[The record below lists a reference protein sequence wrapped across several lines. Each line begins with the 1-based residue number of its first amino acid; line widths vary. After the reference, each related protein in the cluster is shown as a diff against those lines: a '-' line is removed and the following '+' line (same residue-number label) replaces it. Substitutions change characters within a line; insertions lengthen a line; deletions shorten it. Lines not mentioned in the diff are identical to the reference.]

1 MLPDGYTVMYK
12 SPQSYEGSVTMTLAS
27 TSTVGEYSG
36 SSPTSLMDDESPD
49 PSEGTP
55 GHSSRVLPGLC
66 SMSAMTADPNSMENA
81 AGTINTIKVALL
93 TICFTARGAHISI
106 WQGGSGEGPRLT
118 NELNR
123 SRAKYS
129 RMRLRKFRV
138 RAYRCIH
145 DSGEITVGDLAAFV
159 GRNESGKTTILQAL
173 TLLNRDEVV
182 SELDLCDEMTEEL
195 KEEMRLAEG
204 EFELG
209 AHETELLKEKFPGLP
224 EITKIRLYRTN
235 RDPKVQYEFED
246 IAPGEERDAGLNS
259 WENFAV
265 GILRFLDT
273 IPNHLRIQ
281 VDTGFFEGPAPKNQE
296 AFDKKMAEF
305 SNQFHVIAIQ
315 EPRVIEEWEK
325 IYANPENQFSN
336 LLTGESE
343 KLALQNFVSA
353 ELHPRFVYFSDYKKI
368 YGNINLNEYLREE
381 KGERPSSIEYIEEFD
396 KAETVRNLFYLAEL
410 DMNGLDAVK
419 ESPSKCIKLLN
430 SASNRLTSK
439 LNPAWKGDPIH
450 VDLRYNPGNIMSVVI
465 SDVHRDGTITNTGL
479 LNRRAE
485 GFKWTFSFIVNF
497 AAETQRAELK
507 EAILLLDEPARNL
520 HPTQQMGIS
529 DLLSDLAG
537 SNQVLYATHSPFMI
551 FDYTP
556 GNLLVVELDKRK
568 HLSRIFYDYW
578 NADDKTLTP
587 ILYGLSRGQVESI
600 VDREIGTNSRP
611 IIIVETM
618 SDSMYLNA
626 FDRFLQDPNISMNP
640 LNVVAAHSKN
650 SVLPLAIFYRN
661 HGYKTFV
668 LLDNSEESK
677 QISAQLVSNEFSP
690 VQTIFFEREGKK
702 LESIEDYIMLEDYM
716 HAVNQTYEIKL
727 RNEGYSNL
735 TPKDVMEKPNP
746 GTINK
751 LRGIWADH
759 SDDDW
764 GRFERE
770 EITRYICEKITLEQT
785 EFLSD
790 KTKDQFRSLYR
801 LIAERIRQYQ
811 NVVTKPDLG
820 KFQRPRIRD
829 L

>member
-1 MLPDGYTVMYK
+1 
-12 SPQSYEGSVTMTLAS
+12 
-27 TSTVGEYSG
+27 
-36 SSPTSLMDDESPD
+36 
-49 PSEGTP
+49 
-55 GHSSRVLPGLC
+55 
-66 SMSAMTADPNSMENA
+66 
-81 AGTINTIKVALL
+81 
-93 TICFTARGAHISI
+93 
-106 WQGGSGEGPRLT
+106 
-118 NELNR
+118 
-123 SRAKYS
+123 
-129 RMRLRKFRV
+129 MRLRKFRV

-145 DSGEITVGDLAAFV
+145 DSGEINVGDLAAFV

-173 TLLNRDEVV
+173 TLLNRDEQV
-182 SELDLCDEMTEEL
+182 SELDLCDEMSEEL
-195 KEEMRLAEG
+195 KEEIRLAEG
-204 EFELG
+204 EFELSQ
-209 AHETELLKEKFPGLP
+209 HEIELLKKKFPGLP
-224 EITKIRLYRTN
+224 EMRRMRLYRTN
-235 RDPKVQYEFED
+235 QNPKVQYEFED
-246 IAPGEERDAGLNS
+246 IELGENEDKGLHS
-259 WENFAV
+259 WENFAKD
-265 GILRFLDT
+265 ILGFLDT
-273 IPNHLRIQ
+273 LPNHLRIQ
-281 VDTGFFEGPAPKNQE
+281 IDTEFFDGPPPKNQE
-296 AFDKKMAEF
+296 LFDSGMAEF

-315 EPRVIEEWEK
+315 EPKVVEKWEK
-325 IYANPENQFSN
+325 IYENPENQFSN

-343 KLALQNFVSA
+343 KSALQNFIYS

-381 KGERPSSIEYIEEFD
+381 KGERPNSIEFIEEFD

-410 DMNGLDAVK
+410 DMKELDEVK
-419 ESPSKCIKLLN
+419 ESPSKCIKFLN
-430 SASNRLTSK
+430 AASNRLTSK
-439 LNPAWKGDPIH
+439 LNPAWKGDPVH

-465 SDVHRDGTITNTGL
+465 SDVHKDGTITNTGL

-587 ILYGLSRGQVESI
+587 ILYGLSRGQVDSI

-626 FDRFLQDPNISMNP
+626 FDKFLQDPNISMNP
-640 LNVVAAHSKN
+640 LNVIAAYNKN
-650 SVLPLAIFYRN
+650 SVLALAIFYRN

-677 QISAQLVSNEFSP
+677 QISAQLVSNEFLP

-702 LESIEDYIMLEDYM
+702 LESIEDYIVLEDYL

-727 RNEGYSNL
+727 RHEGFSNL
-735 TPKDVMEKPNP
+735 TPQDVSGKEAN
-746 GTINK
+746 GTVNK
-751 LRGIWADH
+751 LRKIWDEH
-759 SDDDW
+759 REDDW
-764 GRFERE
+764 GEFDNE
-770 EITRYICEKITLEQT
+770 EITRYICEKITLEET
-785 EFLSD
+785 SFLSD

-811 NVVTKPDLG
+811 NVATRPDLD
-820 KFQRPRIRD
+820 KFQRAKA
-829 L
+829 

>member
-1 MLPDGYTVMYK
+1 
-12 SPQSYEGSVTMTLAS
+12 
-27 TSTVGEYSG
+27 
-36 SSPTSLMDDESPD
+36 
-49 PSEGTP
+49 
-55 GHSSRVLPGLC
+55 
-66 SMSAMTADPNSMENA
+66 
-81 AGTINTIKVALL
+81 
-93 TICFTARGAHISI
+93 
-106 WQGGSGEGPRLT
+106 
-118 NELNR
+118 
-123 SRAKYS
+123 
-129 RMRLRKFRV
+129 MRLRKFRV

-173 TLLNRDEVV
+173 TLLNRDEQV
-182 SELDLCDEMTEEL
+182 SELDLCDEMNEEL

-204 EFELG
+204 DFDLSENEVG
-209 AHETELLKEKFPGLP
+209 IIKEKFPGLP
-224 EITKIRLYRTN
+224 EIKKIKLFRTN
-235 RDPKVQYEFED
+235 QNPRVQYEFEN
-246 IAPGEERDAGLNS
+246 IELSENENKGLNS
-259 WENFAV
+259 WENFSRRIF
-265 GILRFLDT
+265 GFLDT

-281 VDTGFFEGPAPKNQE
+281 VDTRIFEEDAPKNQE
-296 AFDKKMAEF
+296 TFDAQMAEF

-315 EPRVIEEWEK
+315 EPKVIEEWGK
-325 IYANPENQFSN
+325 IYKSPENQFSN
-336 LLTGESE
+336 LLRGESD
-343 KLALQNFVSA
+343 KTALQNFIAA

-381 KGERPSSIEYIEEFD
+381 RGERPDSIEFVEEFD

-410 DMNGLDAVK
+410 DIKELDEVK
-419 ESPSKCIKLLN
+419 KSPSKCIKLLN
-430 SASNRLTSK
+430 AASNRLTKK

-450 VDLRYNPGNIMSVVI
+450 VDLRYNPGNIMSVII

-529 DLLSDLAG
+529 DLLKNLAG

-587 ILYGLSRGQVESI
+587 ILYGLCRGQVESI

-626 FDRFLQDPNISMNP
+626 FDKFLQDPNISMNP
-640 LNVVAAHSKN
+640 LNVVAAYNKN

-661 HGYKTFV
+661 HGYRTFV

-677 QISAQLVSNEFSP
+677 QISSQLESNEFSSI
-690 VQTIFFEREGKK
+690 QTIFFEHEGKK
-702 LESIEDYIMLEDYM
+702 LESIEDYIDLEDYLYP
-716 HAVNQTYEIKL
+716 VNQTYEIKL
-727 RNEGYSNL
+727 RHEGFSNI
-735 TPKDVMEKPNP
+735 TPQEVTSKEGK
-746 GTINK
+746 GILEK
-751 LRGIWADH
+751 LRKIWQEH
-759 SDDDW
+759 REEDW
-764 GRFERE
+764 EEFDNE
-770 EITRYICEKITLEQT
+770 EITRYICEKITLEET
-785 EFLSD
+785 DFLSD

-811 NVVTKPDLG
+811 NAVAKSDLD
-820 KFQRPRIRD
+820 KFQRAKP
-829 L
+829 

>member
-1 MLPDGYTVMYK
+1 
-12 SPQSYEGSVTMTLAS
+12 
-27 TSTVGEYSG
+27 
-36 SSPTSLMDDESPD
+36 
-49 PSEGTP
+49 
-55 GHSSRVLPGLC
+55 
-66 SMSAMTADPNSMENA
+66 
-81 AGTINTIKVALL
+81 
-93 TICFTARGAHISI
+93 
-106 WQGGSGEGPRLT
+106 
-118 NELNR
+118 
-123 SRAKYS
+123 
-129 RMRLRKFRV
+129 MRLRKFRV

-145 DSGEITVGDLAAFV
+145 DSGEITVGDLAAFI

-173 TLLNRDEVV
+173 TLLNRGEQI
-182 SELDLCDEMTEEL
+182 SELDLCDEMSDEL
-195 KEEMRLAEG
+195 KDEIRLAEG
-204 EFELG
+204 EFELNQ
-209 AHETELLKEKFPGLP
+209 HEIEMVKERFPGLP
-224 EITKIRLYRTN
+224 EMKKIRLFRTN
-235 RDPKVQYEFED
+235 QNPKVQYEFDD
-246 IAPGEERDAGLNS
+246 IELGEEENKGINS
-259 WENFAV
+259 WENFSKQ
-265 GILRFLDT
+265 IIEFLDT

-281 VDTGFFEGPAPKNQE
+281 IDTSFFEGEVPKNQE
-296 AFDKKMAEF
+296 SFDRGMAEF

-315 EPRVIEEWEK
+315 EPKVIEEWEK
-325 IYANPENQFSN
+325 IYESPENQFSN
-336 LLTGESE
+336 LLSGKSE
-343 KLALQNFVSA
+343 KTALQNFIES

-381 KGERPSSIEYIEEFD
+381 KGERTDSIEYVEEFD

-410 DMNGLDAVK
+410 DMNELEEVK

-430 SASNRLTSK
+430 AASNRLTSK

-465 SDVHRDGTITNTGL
+465 SDVHRDGTVTNTGL

-529 DLLSDLAG
+529 DLLKNLAG

-611 IIIVETM
+611 VIIVETM

-626 FDRFLQDPNISMNP
+626 FDKFLQDPNISMNP
-640 LNVVAAHSKN
+640 LNVVAAYNKN

-661 HGYKTFV
+661 HGYRTFI
-668 LLDNSEESK
+668 LLDNTEESK

-690 VQTIFFEREGKK
+690 VQTIFFELEGKK
-702 LESIEDYIMLEDYM
+702 LESIEDYIVLEDYL
-716 HAVNQTYEIKL
+716 HPVNQTYEIKL
-727 RNEGYSNL
+727 RREGFSNL
-735 TPKDVMEKPNP
+735 TPEDVLSKEGKGNLE
-746 GTINK
+746 K
-751 LRGIWADH
+751 LRKIWQEH

-764 GRFERE
+764 GQFNNED
-770 EITRYICEKITLEQT
+770 ITRYICEKISLEET
-785 EFLSD
+785 SFLSD

-811 NVVTKPDLG
+811 NVNTKPDLD
-820 KFQRPRIRD
+820 KFQKTKA
-829 L
+829 

>member
-1 MLPDGYTVMYK
+1 
-12 SPQSYEGSVTMTLAS
+12 
-27 TSTVGEYSG
+27 
-36 SSPTSLMDDESPD
+36 
-49 PSEGTP
+49 
-55 GHSSRVLPGLC
+55 
-66 SMSAMTADPNSMENA
+66 
-81 AGTINTIKVALL
+81 
-93 TICFTARGAHISI
+93 
-106 WQGGSGEGPRLT
+106 
-118 NELNR
+118 
-123 SRAKYS
+123 
-129 RMRLRKFRV
+129 MRLRKFRV

-173 TLLNRDEVV
+173 TLLNKDEQI
-182 SELDLCDEMTEEL
+182 SELDLCDEMSEEL

-204 EFELG
+204 EFELNID
-209 AHETELLKEKFPGLP
+209 ERNILKEKFPTLP
-224 EITKIRLYRTN
+224 DIKKIKLYRTN
-235 RDPKVQYEFED
+235 QKSQVQYEFED
-246 IAPGEERDAGLNS
+246 MELSESKDEGINS
-259 WENFAV
+259 WQNFSKQII
-265 GILRFLDT
+265 GFLDT

-281 VDTGFFEGPAPKNQE
+281 IDTKFFDSPSPKNQE
-296 AFDKKMAEF
+296 SFDRGMAEF

-315 EPRVIEEWEK
+315 EPKVIEEWEK
-325 IYANPENQFSN
+325 IYESPENQFSN
-336 LLTGESE
+336 LLSGESQ
-343 KLALQNFVSA
+343 KTALQNFIES

-381 KGERPSSIEYIEEFD
+381 KGERKDTIEYIEEFD

-410 DMNGLDAVK
+410 NMKELDDVK

-430 SASNRLTSK
+430 AASNRLTRK

-465 SDVHRDGTITNTGL
+465 SDVHKDGTITNTGL

-529 DLLSDLAG
+529 DLLKNLAG

-626 FDRFLQDPNISMNP
+626 FDKFLQDPNISMNP
-640 LNVVAAHSKN
+640 LNIIAAYSKN

-668 LLDNSEESK
+668 LLDNTEESK
-677 QISAQLVSNEFSP
+677 QISAQLASNDFSA

-702 LESIEDYIMLEDYM
+702 LESIEDYIVLEDYL

-727 RNEGYSNL
+727 RHEGYSNL
-735 TPKDVMEKPNP
+735 TTQDVISKNEAGVLSN
-746 GTINK
+746 
-751 LRGIWADH
+751 LRKIWQEH
-759 SDDDW
+759 NEDDW
-764 GRFERE
+764 GSFDNE
-770 EITRYICEKITLEQT
+770 EITRYICEKITFEET
-785 EFLSD
+785 GFLSD

-811 NVVTKPDLG
+811 NVITKSELD
-820 KFQRPRIRD
+820 KFQKPKPKA
-829 L
+829 

>member
-1 MLPDGYTVMYK
+1 
-12 SPQSYEGSVTMTLAS
+12 
-27 TSTVGEYSG
+27 
-36 SSPTSLMDDESPD
+36 
-49 PSEGTP
+49 
-55 GHSSRVLPGLC
+55 
-66 SMSAMTADPNSMENA
+66 
-81 AGTINTIKVALL
+81 
-93 TICFTARGAHISI
+93 
-106 WQGGSGEGPRLT
+106 
-118 NELNR
+118 
-123 SRAKYS
+123 
-129 RMRLRKFRV
+129 MRLRKFRV

-173 TLLNRDEVV
+173 TLLNRDEIV
-182 SELDLCDEMTEEL
+182 SELDLCDEMNEEL
-195 KEEMRLAEG
+195 KEEMRLVEG
-204 EFELG
+204 EFNLNQ
-209 AHETELLKEKFPGLP
+209 HEISIIREKFPGLP
-224 EITKIRLYRTN
+224 EIKKIKLFRTN
-235 RDPKVQYEFED
+235 QNPRVQYEFED
-246 IAPGEERDAGLNS
+246 IELSEDSNKGINS
-259 WENFAV
+259 WENFSRQIF
-265 GILRFLDT
+265 GFLDT

-281 VDTGFFEGPAPKNQE
+281 IDTMFFEEDVPKNQE
-296 AFDKKMAEF
+296 TFDSGMAEF

-315 EPRVIEEWEK
+315 EPKVIEEWEK
-325 IYANPENQFSN
+325 IYESPGNQFSN
-336 LLTGESE
+336 LLSGESE
-343 KLALQNFVSA
+343 KSALQNFIAA

-381 KGERPSSIEYIEEFD
+381 RGERADSIEFVEEFD

-410 DMNGLDAVK
+410 DMVELDRVK

-430 SASNRLTSK
+430 AASNRLTRK

-450 VDLRYNPGNIMSVVI
+450 VDLRYSPGNIMSVVI
-465 SDVHRDGTITNTGL
+465 SDVHKDGTITNTGL

-529 DLLSDLAG
+529 DLLKNLAG

-568 HLSRIFYDYW
+568 HLSKIFYDYW

-587 ILYGLSRGQVESI
+587 ILYGLCRGQVESI

-618 SDSMYLNA
+618 SDAMYLNA
-626 FDRFLQDPNISMNP
+626 FDKFLQDPNISMNP
-640 LNVVAAHSKN
+640 LNVIAAYNKN

-661 HGYKTFV
+661 HGYRTFV

-677 QISAQLVSNEFSP
+677 QISSQLVSNEFSS

-702 LESIEDYIMLEDYM
+702 LESIEDYIALEDYLYP
-716 HAVNQTYEIKL
+716 VNQTYEIKL
-727 RNEGYSNL
+727 RREGFSNL
-735 TPKDVMEKPNP
+735 TPQDTESKEGKGVLE
-746 GTINK
+746 K
-751 LRGIWADH
+751 LRKIWQEH
-759 SDDDW
+759 RDDDW
-764 GRFERE
+764 GEFNNE
-770 EITRYICEKITLEQT
+770 EITRYICEKITLEET
-785 EFLSD
+785 SFLSD

-811 NVVTKPDLG
+811 NVVTKKDLDR
-820 KFQRPRIRD
+820 FQKAKA
-829 L
+829 